1 MAPNAVIQL
10 LFRLAARLRLRTLQ
24 RLGDLLGTLLWV
36 LRTSRRRVALRNLE
50 RCFPDWSAERR
61 EAVAREALK
70 HEMKTLTELPLI
82 WLGPAPRVDA
92 LLTEIRGAELIERAM
107 AQGRGLILL
116 TLHQGSFEGPAIPFS
131 KEHVITG
138 VYKPQN
144 GAFEALSVI
153 GRTRYRGRLVPAVG
167 GTVRE
172 KMLECLARGEMV
184 YFLPDQDPPRGRG
197 VYAPLFGHPAHTP
210 TLVGRLIQQSGAPV
224 LFFVG
229 ERLPR
234 GRGFIMHVIEPPAEI
249 RDPDPVISAT
259 AMNRGIEQCIAL
271 CPEQYWWGYR
281 RFRRQPE
288 GEPDFY
294 AGC

>member
-70 HEMKTLTELPLI
+70 
-82 WLGPAPRVDA
+82 
-92 LLTEIRGAELIERAM
+92 
-107 AQGRGLILL
+107 
-116 TLHQGSFEGPAIPFS
+116 AIPFS

-138 VYKPQN
+138 VYKPQK